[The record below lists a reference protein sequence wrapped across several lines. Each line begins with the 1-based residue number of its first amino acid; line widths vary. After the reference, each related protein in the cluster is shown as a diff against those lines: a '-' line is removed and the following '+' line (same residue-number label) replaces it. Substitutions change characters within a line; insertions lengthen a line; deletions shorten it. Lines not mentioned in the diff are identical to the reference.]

1 MTKAQLKTKLNTKL
15 VNAFSK
21 HYVEH
26 NQPLDKYLCD
36 FGIKEFLRNFCGYNS
51 FEEIPHDLRKAVFS
65 KYPKTALP
73 DWNTAVRK
81 EY

>member
-21 HYVEH
+21 HNAEL

-36 FGIKEFLRNFCGYNS
+36 YDIKDFLQKFCVYNL
-51 FEEIPHDLRKAVFS
+51 FEEIPYELRKAVSS
-65 KYPKTALP
+65 KYPKTTLP
-73 DWNTAVRK
+73 DWNTMERE